1 MCGLAGIMAAAGRVL
16 DEAIVTRMGAALA
29 RRGPDGTG
37 YYHAGNVTMI
47 HGRLAI
53 IDLETGDQPLVA
65 LNGVALLANAEIYN
79 YLELEKEFSP
89 STYTTRSDCEAPLH
103 AYVRDGLGFAD
114 ALRGMYAIAIHDP
127 AEERLVLARDP
138 FGIKP
143 LYYAETDAGFLF
155 ASEAQALLASGLI
168 APQVAERPRA
178 ELLQLQ
184 FTTGADTIFPGIHRV
199 LPGETLV
206 VRQGRIIERRRRAA
220 LPAGGPRAQSEEEGL
235 RQLDA
240 VLRDSVTVHQRSD
253 VPYGMFLS
261 GGVDSSVLLALM
273 AQLNDRPVRAFTAGF
288 GGPVPDERAHA
299 RMLARKVGAEHVEVE
314 VTEKDFWALLPSIAA
329 AMDDPAADYAVVPT
343 FKLAQVAAQDLKV
356 ILCGE
361 GGDELFAGYGR
372 HRAALRPWWLGGR
385 ALRARGTL
393 DGLGVLRDER
403 SGWRDGIVAAESVAG
418 GNGRTRLQVAQA
430 VDCAD
435 WLPHDLLSKLDR
447 CLMTNGVEG
456 RTPFLDPAV
465 ADFAFRLPDSLK
477 IRGGQGKYLLRR
489 WLERQMPEAEPFAR
503 KRGFTVPVA
512 SWIATRGR
520 ALGELVARQPGV
532 EAVCRPG
539 NVAALFESP
548 SRRAGF
554 AAWVLLFYA
563 LWHRHHVLRL
573 PAAGDVL
580 ATLAAPR

>member
-1 MCGLAGIMAAAGRVL
+1 MCGLAGIMAATGRVIDPAL
-16 DEAIVTRMGAALA
+16 VDRMGRALA
-29 RRGPDGTG
+29 ARGPDGTG
-37 YYHAGNVTMI
+37 HYHAGNVAMI
-47 HGRLAI
+47 HCRLAI
-53 IDLETGDQPLVA
+53 IDLAGGDQPLVA
-65 LNGVALLANAEIYN
+65 PSGVALLANAEIYN
-79 YLELEKEFSP
+79 YLELEKEFPPGS
-89 STYTTRSDCEAPLH
+89 YTTRSDCEAPLH
-103 AYVRDGLGFAD
+103 AYVRDGLDFAN

-127 AEERLVLARDP
+127 AEEQLVLARDP

-143 LYYAETDAGFLF
+143 LYYAETDSGLLF
-155 ASEAQALLASGLI
+155 ASEAQALLATGLI
-168 APQVAERPRA
+168 VPQVADRPRA

-184 FTTGADTIFPGIHRV
+184 FTTGADTIFPGIRRV

-220 LPAGGPRAQSEEEGL
+220 LPAGAPRAQGEDDAL

-240 VLRDSVTVHQRSD
+240 VLRDSIAMHQRSD

-273 AQLNDRPVRAFTAGF
+273 AQLNDKPVRAFTAGF
-288 GGPVPDERAHA
+288 NGPVPDERAHA
-299 RMLARKVGAEHVEVE
+299 RMLARKAGAEHVEVE
-314 VTEKDFWALLPSIAA
+314 VTEKDFWALLPAIAA

-372 HRAALRPWWLGGR
+372 HRAALRPFWLGGR
-385 ALRARGTL
+385 PLRARGAL
-393 DGLGVLRDER
+393 DGLGVLREEG
-403 SGWRDGIVAAESVAG
+403 SGWRDGIVTAESLAAG
-418 GNGRTRLQVAQA
+418 GGRTRLQVAQA

-435 WLPHDLLSKLDR
+435 WLPHDLLTKLDR

-456 RTPFLDPAV
+456 RTPFLDPVV

-477 IRGGQGKYLLRR
+477 IRRGQGKYLLRR
-489 WLERQMPEAEPFAR
+489 WLDGQMPEAQPFAK

-520 ALGELVARQPGV
+520 ALGELVARQPGIT
-532 EAVCRPG
+532 AVCKPDR
-539 NVAALFESP
+539 VAALFESP
-548 SRRAGF
+548 HRRAGF

-573 PAAGDVL
+573 PAADDVL
-580 ATLAAPR
+580 ATLADPR